1 MWGFIASTRSSCL
14 GRKTNFRRTIK
25 VINQLASRQA
35 DRQTDGPTDGQ
46 SASRTCSSMQPERR
60 TSWSWCLE
68 DTCRVPCSATWP
80 CSAACTPAGCQ
91 PAGRPRSGPGRSVSV
106 HGGSGPGST
115 TWLVEGGGPLVS
127 SPPLPLS
134 PPAGHWPPAP
144 DPPGLG
150 PVAPLPG
157 LNAVLIGSEAQRA
170 WSIWRRW
177 RTANAF
183 WWRLVLCSRGRGCGS
198 TPDTPWVALC
208 ATPPT

>member
-1 MWGFIASTRSSCL
+1 MPDVVSCLTLELCFVASVVFLWRFALCGFIASTRSSCL

-115 TWLVEGGGPLVS
+115 TWLVEGGGLLCPLLLFLS
-127 SPPLPLS
+127 PLPPVTGLPLLIRRAS
-134 PPAGHWPPAP
+134 
-144 DPPGLG
+144 DPWL
-150 PVAPLPG
+150 L
-157 LNAVLIGSEAQRA
+157 
-170 WSIWRRW
+170 
-177 RTANAF
+177 
-183 WWRLVLCSRGRGCGS
+183 SRG
-198 TPDTPWVALC
+198 
-208 ATPPT
+208 